1 MPAGL
6 GPRRVWLAFR
16 FLHTVFVLVR
26 RADSFLFL
34 RPLSPRGLKEN
45 ILTLGAS
52 FIKLAQVLATRADF
66 FTDDYLVELR
76 GIHDE
81 VEPMPEADFRQAF
94 ALAFPQQPGDPSP
107 FASFTE
113 TPIASASIGQVH
125 EAFLPDGRKVAVKL
139 RRLGIE
145 RQVRGDIFL
154 VRSMLSVF
162 TPFFSRATKNSVEAV
177 LAEFSAMIAKEVDL
191 AVELCNLHK
200 FTDAYGDGPV
210 RFPVP
215 EPALCGP
222 DALVMSF
229 ETGLR
234 IDDKDALAAAGI
246 DFRKVLDELITFYIE
261 QMLVRGY
268 FHADPHPGNILV
280 REDGGITLLDFGM
293 LKRLPAD
300 TRVAMIEVAKTA
312 HDRDYEGFIV
322 ACKRLGIVAAGANP
336 CEMMEFS
343 ERMFDIFGDASLS
356 AASMQALAFSVLAS
370 MKDLPFKVPQD
381 VVYVMRASTLIEGL
395 GTTFIENFNGV
406 KDILPLLRKNLGRA
420 MGAEAGLFP
429 TLRSE
434 LTSLPMTLRRAK
446 TVLTDLSESNL
457 RVKLSPETLEYAGE
471 HLRPYL
477 RKLAL
482 GLLLLAAAFL
492 AALTDVP
499 HVRLVAWGLFT
510 AGAVRVWLALR

>member
-1 MPAGL
+1 MRAGWAP
-6 GPRRVWLAFR
+6 GRVWLAFR

-34 RPLSPRGLKEN
+34 RPLPPRRLKQA
-45 ILTLGAS
+45 ILVLGTS

-66 FTDDYLVELR
+66 FTDDYLAELK

-81 VEPMPEADFRQAF
+81 VDPMAEADFRAAF
-94 ALAFPQQPGDPSP
+94 ALAFGAVSP
-107 FASFTE
+107 FAAFSVQ
-113 TPIASASIGQVH
+113 PLASASIGQVH
-125 EAFLPDGRKVAVKL
+125 EAFLPDGRRVAVKL
-139 RRLGIE
+139 RRLGVA
-145 RQVRGDIFL
+145 RRVREDVLL
-154 VRSMLSVF
+154 VRAMLAVF
-162 TPFFSRATKNSVEAV
+162 SPFFSRATKNSVEAV

-191 AVELCNLHK
+191 SVELANLRK

-210 RFPVP
+210 RFP
-215 EPALCGP
+215 EPLPTLSSA

-234 IDDKDALAAAGI
+234 IDDKAGLAAAGI
-246 DFRKVLDELITFYIE
+246 DFHKVLDTLISFYIE

-280 REDGGITLLDFGM
+280 RPDGGLTLLDFGM
-293 LKRLPAD
+293 VKRLPAD

-322 ACKRLGIVAAGANP
+322 ACKRLGIVAAAADPG
-336 CEMMEFS
+336 EMMEFS
-343 ERMFDIFGDASLS
+343 ERMFDIFGDAGLS

-381 VVYVMRASTLIEGL
+381 VVYVMRASSLIEGL
-395 GTTFIENFNGV
+395 GTTFVPNFNGV
-406 KDILPLLRKNLGRA
+406 KDILPLLRKNLARA

-434 LTSLPMTLRRAK
+434 LTSLPLTMRRVK

-471 HLRPYL
+471 RLRPYL
-477 RKLAL
+477 RRLAL

-492 AALTDVP
+492 VAVTRPP
-499 HVRLVAWGLFT
+499 HAVFLAWVLFA
-510 AGAVRVWLALR
+510 AGAVRIWLALR

>member
-1 MPAGL
+1 MPAAL
-6 GPRRVWLAFR
+6 APSRVWLAFR

-26 RADSFLFL
+26 RGESFLFL
-34 RPLSPRGLKEN
+34 RPLPPRELKAA

-66 FTDDYLVELR
+66 FTDDYLAELR

-81 VEPMPEADFRQAF
+81 VAPMREADFREAF
-94 ALAFPQQPGDPSP
+94 TRAFGDAPP
-107 FASFTE
+107 FASFDPA
-113 TPIASASIGQVH
+113 PIASASIGQVH
-125 EAFLPDGRKVAVKL
+125 AATLPDGRKVAVKL
-139 RRLGIE
+139 RRLGVAK
-145 RQVRGDIFL
+145 RVRDDIFL
-154 VRSMLSVF
+154 VRAMLSVF

-177 LAEFSAMIAKEVDL
+177 LAEFSAMIVKEVDL
-191 AVELCNLHK
+191 SVELSNLRK
-200 FTDAYGDGPV
+200 FTDAYGDGTV

-215 EPALCGP
+215 EPALSSA

-246 DFRKVLDELITFYIE
+246 PFRKVLDAIIAFYIE

-293 LKRLPAD
+293 VKRLPAD

-312 HDRDYEGFIV
+312 HDREYEGFIK
-322 ACKRLGIVAAGANP
+322 ACKRLGIVAAGADP
-336 CEMMEFS
+336 SEMMEFA

-395 GTTFIENFNGV
+395 GTTYIENFNGV
-406 KDILPLLRKNLGRA
+406 KDILPLLRKNLTRA

-429 TLRSE
+429 TVRQE
-434 LTSLPMTLRRAK
+434 LAGLPLTLRRMK
-446 TVLTDLSESNL
+446 TVLLELSEASL
-457 RVKLSPETLEYAGE
+457 AVKLSPETMEYAGE
-471 HLRPYL
+471 RLRPYL
-477 RKLAL
+477 RKFAL
-482 GLLLLAAAFL
+482 GILLIAAGFL

-499 HVRLVAWGLFT
+499 HAVPVAWTLFV

>member
-1 MPAGL
+1 MPVGFA
-6 GPRRVWLAFR
+6 PRRAWLAFR

-26 RADSFLFL
+26 RKERFLFL
-34 RPLSPRGLKEN
+34 RPLPPRQLKDA
-45 ILTLGAS
+45 ILTLGVS

-66 FTDDYLVELR
+66 FTEDYLVELR

-81 VEPMPEADFRQAF
+81 VAPMPEDDFRTAF
-94 ALAFPQQPGDPSP
+94 ARAFGDAPP
-107 FASFTE
+107 FAAFE
-113 TPIASASIGQVH
+113 TLPLASASIGQVH
-125 EAFLPDGRKVAVKL
+125 EAYLADGSKVAVKL
-139 RRLGIE
+139 RRLGVQ
-145 RQVRGDIFL
+145 RLVRADLRLVRG
-154 VRSMLSVF
+154 MLAVF

-177 LAEFSAMIAKEVDL
+177 LAEFSAMIVKEVDL
-191 AVELCNLHK
+191 SVELANLRK
-200 FTDAYGDGPV
+200 FTDAYGEGAV

-215 EPALCGP
+215 VPEFSNA

-229 ETGLR
+229 ETGFR
-234 IDDKDALAAAGI
+234 IDDKVGLAAAGI
-246 DFRKVLDELITFYIE
+246 PFRKVLDDLIAFYIE

-280 REDGGITLLDFGM
+280 RPDGGITLLDFGM
-293 LKRLPAD
+293 VKRLPAD

-322 ACKRLGIVAAGANP
+322 ACKRLGIVAAGAEP
-336 CEMMEFS
+336 TEMMEFS
-343 ERMFDIFGDASLS
+343 ERMFDIFGNASLS
-356 AASMQALAFSVLAS
+356 AASMQALAFSVLDS

-395 GTTFIENFNGV
+395 GTTYIENFNGV
-406 KDILPLLRKNLGRA
+406 KDILPLLRRNLARA

-434 LTSLPMTLRRAK
+434 LTSLPLTLRRAK

-471 HLRPYL
+471 CLRPYL
-477 RKLAL
+477 RRVAL
-482 GLLLLAAAFL
+482 GILLLVAAFL
-492 AALTDVP
+492 VALTRPP
-499 HVRLVAWGLFT
+499 HAGPIAWTLFA
-510 AGAVRVWLALR
+510 AGAVRIWLALR

>member
-1 MPAGL
+1 MPAALAPG
-6 GPRRVWLAFR
+6 RVWLAFR

-34 RPLSPRGLKEN
+34 RPLPPRRLKET

-66 FTDDYLVELR
+66 FTDDYLAELR

-81 VEPMPEADFRQAF
+81 VAPMPPGDFRQAF
-94 ALAFPQQPGDPSP
+94 AQAFDDTPP
-107 FASFTE
+107 FAAFDE
-113 TPIASASIGQVH
+113 TPLASASIGQVH
-125 EAFLPDGRKVAVKL
+125 EARLPDGRRVAVKL
-139 RRLGIE
+139 RRLGVD
-145 RQVRGDIFL
+145 RQVRRDIRL
-154 VRSMLSVF
+154 VRAMLSVF

-177 LAEFSAMIAKEVDL
+177 LAEFSAMIVKEVDL
-191 AVELCNLHK
+191 SVELSNLRK
-200 FTDAYGDGPV
+200 FADAYGDAPV

-234 IDDKDALAAAGI
+234 IDDKDGLAAAGI
-246 DFRKVLDELITFYIE
+246 DFRQVLDTLIAFYIE

-280 REDGGITLLDFGM
+280 RPDGGLTLLDFGM
-293 LKRLPAD
+293 VKRLPAD

-322 ACKRLGIVAAGANP
+322 ACKRLGIVAAGADP
-336 CEMMEFS
+336 AEMMEFS
-343 ERMFDIFGDASLS
+343 ERMFDIFGNAGLS

-406 KDILPLLRKNLGRA
+406 KDILPLLRKNLARA

-434 LTSLPMTLRRAK
+434 LMSLPLTMRRAK
-446 TVLTDLSESNL
+446 TVLTELSESNL
-457 RVKLSPETLEYAGE
+457 RVKLSPETMEYAGE
-471 HLRPYL
+471 RLRPYL
-477 RKLAL
+477 RRLAL
-482 GLLLLAAAFL
+482 GVLLLAAAFL

-499 HVRLVAWGLFT
+499 HARGVAWGLFA

>member
-1 MPAGL
+1 MPAGVA
-6 GPRRVWLAFR
+6 PRRVWLAFR

-26 RADSFLFL
+26 RAQSFLFL
-34 RPLSPRGLKEN
+34 RPLPPRQLKDA
-45 ILTLGAS
+45 ILTLGVS

-66 FTDDYLVELR
+66 FTEDYLAELR

-81 VEPMPEADFRQAF
+81 VAPMSPADFQRAFSQAF
-94 ALAFPQQPGDPSP
+94 GDTPP
-107 FASFTE
+107 FASFE
-113 TPIASASIGQVH
+113 RAPLASASIGQVH
-125 EAFLPDGRKVAVKL
+125 EAVLPDGRRVAVKL
-139 RRLGIE
+139 RRFGVAA
-145 RQVRGDIFL
+145 RVRGDIFL
-154 VRSMLSVF
+154 VRSMLAVF
-162 TPFFSRATKNSVEAV
+162 SPFFSRATKNSVEAV
-177 LAEFSAMIAKEVDL
+177 LAEFSAMIVKEADL
-191 AVELCNLHK
+191 SVELSNLRK

-215 EPALCGP
+215 EPDISNA

-234 IDDKDALAAAGI
+234 IDDKDGLAAAGI
-246 DFRKVLDELITFYIE
+246 DFRQVLDTLIGFYIE

-280 REDGGITLLDFGM
+280 RDDGGITLLDFGM
-293 LKRLPAD
+293 VKRLPAD

-322 ACKRLGIVAAGANP
+322 ACKRLGIVAAGADP
-336 CEMMEFS
+336 GEMMEFS
-343 ERMFDIFGDASLS
+343 ERMFDIFGNASLS

-406 KDILPLLRKNLGRA
+406 KDILPLLRKNLARA

-434 LTSLPMTLRRAK
+434 LTSLPLTLRRAK

-457 RVKLSPETLEYAGE
+457 RVKLSPETLEYASE
-471 HLRPYL
+471 LLRPCL
-477 RKLAL
+477 RRIAL
-482 GLLLLAAAFL
+482 GLLLFAAAFL
-492 AALTDVP
+492 VAVMRPPHAAP
-499 HVRLVAWGLFT
+499 IAWTLFA
-510 AGAVRVWLALR
+510 AGAVRIWLALR

>member
-1 MPAGL
+1 MPGGRAAH
-6 GPRRVWLAFR
+6 RAWLAFR

-26 RADSFLFL
+26 RGESFLFL
-34 RPLSPRGLKEN
+34 RPLPPRQLKDT
-45 ILTLGAS
+45 ILTLGVS

-66 FTDDYLVELR
+66 FTEDYLAELR

-81 VEPMPEADFRQAF
+81 VAPMPEADFREAF
-94 ALAFPQQPGDPSP
+94 ARAFGDVPP
-107 FASFTE
+107 FAAFDE
-113 TPIASASIGQVH
+113 TPLASASIGQVH
-125 EAFLPDGRKVAVKL
+125 EAFLADGSKVAVKL
-139 RRLGIE
+139 RRLGVAAM
-145 RQVRGDIFL
+145 VRSDIRL
-154 VRSMLSVF
+154 VRSMLAVF

-177 LAEFSAMIAKEVDL
+177 LAEFSAMIVKEADL
-191 AVELCNLHK
+191 SVELSNLRK

-215 EPALCGP
+215 VPELSNA

-234 IDDKDALAAAGI
+234 IDDKNALAGAGI
-246 DFRKVLDELITFYIE
+246 PFRQVLDDLIGFYIE

-280 REDGGITLLDFGM
+280 RPDGGITLLDFGM
-293 LKRLPAD
+293 VKRLPAD

-322 ACKRLGIVAAGANP
+322 ACKRLGIVAAGAKDT
-336 CEMMEFS
+336 EMMEFS
-343 ERMFDIFGDASLS
+343 ERMFDIFGDAGLS
-356 AASMQALAFSVLAS
+356 AASMQALAFSVLNT

-395 GTTFIENFNGV
+395 GTTYIENFNGI
-406 KDILPLLRKNLGRA
+406 KDILPLLRRNLARA
-420 MGAEAGLFP
+420 MGAQAGLFP

-434 LTSLPMTLRRAK
+434 LTNLPLTLRRAK

-457 RVKLSPETLEYAGE
+457 RVKLSPETMEYAGLR
-471 HLRPYL
+471 LRPTL
-477 RKLAL
+477 RRLAT
-482 GLLLLAAAFL
+482 GLLLVAAAFL
-492 AALTDVP
+492 VAFTSPPHATGIAWSLFGLGAA
-499 HVRLVAWGLFT
+499 RI
-510 AGAVRVWLALR
+510 WLALK